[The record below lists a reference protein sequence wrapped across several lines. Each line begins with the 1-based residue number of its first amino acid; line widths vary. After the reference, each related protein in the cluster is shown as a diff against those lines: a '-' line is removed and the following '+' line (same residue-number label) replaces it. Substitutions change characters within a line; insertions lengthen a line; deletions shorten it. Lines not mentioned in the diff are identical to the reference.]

1 MMSQKAQQSIT
12 ARSIEGGTMHRL
24 PDYNLDPPEDPP
36 ECFECGA
43 RLSGQQFSECKTCG
57 WQPDEPDWSMLLED
71 VQE

>member
-1 MMSQKAQQSIT
+1 
-12 ARSIEGGTMHRL
+12 MHRL